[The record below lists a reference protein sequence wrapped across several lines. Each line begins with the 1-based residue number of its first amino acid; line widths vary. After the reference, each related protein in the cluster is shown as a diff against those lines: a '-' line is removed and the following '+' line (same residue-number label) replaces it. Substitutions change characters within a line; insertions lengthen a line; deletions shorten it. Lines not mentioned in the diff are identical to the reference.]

1 MPLPRKPLTKLDTA
15 ILQVKS
21 LVPKTNEYLDN
32 HLDELI
38 SKYVIPEI
46 KSIALAMNMP
56 QGFVDGVHFKRT
68 ERNTAEIYNNWGSRE
83 KPLALWFNSGTK
95 AHGPRFAKFLHWK
108 DKVTGK
114 DIYARWVRGVPQTKA
129 MQRGIL
135 FGMAKLKSH
144 ISEEIKDN
152 VGKKIGL

>member
-1 MPLPRKPLTKLDTA
+1 MPLSRKPLTKLDTA

-56 QGFVDGVHFKRT
+56 QGFVDGV
-68 ERNTAEIYNNWGSRE
+68 
-83 KPLALWFNSGTK
+83 
-95 AHGPRFAKFLHWK
+95 
-108 DKVTGK
+108 D
-114 DIYARWVRGVPQTKA
+114 
-129 MQRGIL
+129 M
-135 FGMAKLKSH
+135 
-144 ISEEIKDN
+144 
-152 VGKKIGL
+152 KK